1 MDLYI
6 CSILEHYRA
15 VPLITQPLPAQTTK
29 SKRRLH
35 VSPCSQSGPP
45 LKVYHPLNVHA
56 TDASA
61 EKPSVTLR
69 AVNRVGEARWY
80 EQQIRRQCWVK
91 GRNYALDLYGKT
103 LKGQDVV
110 ARNREV

>member
-6 CSILEHYRA
+6 CSILEHCRA
-15 VPLITQPLPAQTTK
+15 VPLITQPLPAQATK
-29 SKRRLH
+29 SKRLH

-45 LKVYHPLNVHA
+45 LKVYRPLQASDSNPWLDNVHA

-61 EKPSVTLR
+61 ERPSVTLR

-80 EQQIRRQCWVK
+80 ELGDSVGLWVEIM
-91 GRNYALDLYGKT
+91 LSTFMGK
-103 LKGQDVV
+103 L
-110 ARNREV
+110 